1 MEYTKLGR
9 TGLDVSRI
17 CLGCMSYGG
26 GNRGN
31 HAWSLGEEE
40 SRPFIKRALEAGINF
55 FDTANRYSLGNS
67 EEILGRAVKDFARRD
82 EVVIATKVYG
92 RMRPGPN
99 GAGLSRKAI
108 MVEIDASLR
117 RLGTDYV
124 DLYQIH
130 RWDYETPIEETL
142 EALHD
147 IVKAGKARYIG
158 ASSMHAWQFARALG
172 IAERHGWTRFVS
184 MQNLVNL
191 LYREEE
197 REMLPLCAA
206 EGIGVIPWSPQARGK
221 LTRDWDYTSIRTETD
236 EAFGRLFAKTED
248 ADRKVVDRVAQ
259 VAAARGIPRAQVA
272 LAWLLAKP
280 VITAPIV
287 GATKLQHLDD
297 ALASVRRQAVRR
309 RNRFARG
316 TLCPT
321 CGGRVRLGSKP
332 GETRVADLTCMVTI
346 YATDRMSYQVSDHGD
361 AAHRSSMQ
369 TGAKL
374 SSLSLYL
381 LLIKPCRKLPTSNF
395 WASRPWHD
403 RAPRPRQAQ
412 DPNPGFALQN
422 HGQRLHRGRSPVG
435 GRQSGRA
442 TRPIRPFADRCRNP
456 QCTMRAAPV

>member
-26 GNRGN
+26 GNQGN

-40 SRPFIKRALEAGINF
+40 SRPFIKKALEAGINF

-67 EEILGRAVKDFARRD
+67 EEILGRAIKDFARRD
-82 EVVIATKVYG
+82 AVVIATKVHG

-108 MVEIDASLR
+108 FAEIDASLT
-117 RLGTDYV
+117 RLGMDYV

-130 RWDYETPIEETL
+130 RFDHDTPIEETL

-147 IVKAGKARYIG
+147 IVKSGKARYIG

-221 LTRDWDYTSIRTETD
+221 LSRDWDYTSVRTETD
-236 EAFGRLFAKTED
+236 EAMTRLFAHTQE
-248 ADRKVVDRVAQ
+248 ADRKVVDRVAEI
-259 VAAARGIPRAQVA
+259 AKARGIPRAQVA
-272 LAWLLAKP
+272 LGWLLSKP
-280 VITAPIV
+280 MITAPIV
-287 GATKLQHLDD
+287 GATKLHHLDD
-297 ALASVRRQAVRR
+297 ALASVSV
-309 RNRFARG
+309 
-316 TLCPT
+316 
-321 CGGRVRLGSKP
+321 
-332 GETRVADLTCMVTI
+332 
-346 YATDRMSYQVSDHGD
+346 
-361 AAHRSSMQ
+361 
-369 TGAKL
+369 KL
-374 SSLSLYL
+374 STQEIAALEEPYV
-381 LLIKPCRKLPTSNF
+381 PH
-395 WASRPWHD
+395 AVV
-403 RAPRPRQAQ
+403 
-412 DPNPGFALQN
+412 GF
-422 HGQRLHRGRSPVG
+422 V
-435 GRQSGRA
+435 
-442 TRPIRPFADRCRNP
+442 
-456 QCTMRAAPV
+456 